1 MNNKTIIGFSF
12 RMNRR
17 IMQISLDLCYPRAPI
32 GRRDSADDTP
42 FDLHNSLDHNKPH
55 TIISK

>member
-1 MNNKTIIGFSF
+1 MNNKTIIGFGF
-12 RMNRR
+12 RMIRR

-32 GRRDSADDTP
+32 GLRDSADDTL
-42 FDLHNSLDHNKPH
+42 FDRHNSLDHNQPD